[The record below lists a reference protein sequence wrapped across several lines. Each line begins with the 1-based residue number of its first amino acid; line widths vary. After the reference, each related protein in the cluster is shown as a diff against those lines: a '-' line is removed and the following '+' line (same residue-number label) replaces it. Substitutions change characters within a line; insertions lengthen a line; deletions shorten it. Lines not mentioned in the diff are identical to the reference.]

1 MDKSTKIYP
10 VGGPIS
16 QEKTKVWYHV
26 RLDAEKS
33 QQQYSLPKMEVK
45 TSVYPHDYVSFVST
59 ISISKKTKK
68 NNFHFIRTGN
78 HEAFHYTVILSSYI
92 IKTKPWFS

>member
-1 MDKSTKIYP
+1 MVYKGENNGEKSFSIGNRMDKSTKIYP

-68 NNFHFIRTGN
+68 KQFPFYKKR
-78 HEAFHYTVILSSYI
+78 
-92 IKTKPWFS
+92 